1 MMVLP
6 PRVLFSFE
14 DERENNAD
22 DDGKKLFIVVEDI
35 VCLFFFL
42 YMYTIRAAFV
52 LRAGAKVK
60 YVF

>member
-6 PRVLFSFE
+6 PRVLFSLE

-42 YMYTIRAAFV
+42 YVYNPRGVRFG
-52 LRAGAKVK
+52 AGAEVK

>member
-6 PRVLFSFE
+6 PRVLFSLE
-14 DERENNAD
+14 DEREKNAD

-42 YMYTIRAAFV
+42 YMYTIRDAFV
-52 LRAGAKVK
+52 LRAVAKVK